1 MKEDLL
7 EVLIS
12 KEEIDAKV
20 RELGTVISRDYAGK
34 EVRVVAVLKGAVL
47 FLSDLVRHLTVPVSF
62 DFMAVSSY
70 GAATTSSGVVRIL
83 KDLDETVT
91 GKHVLV
97 VEDIVDTGLTLNYLR
112 EYLMA
117 RNPASLRVCALL
129 DKPERRK
136 VPVTVDYTGFAIPN
150 RFVVG
155 YGLDY
160 RERYR
165 NLPAV
170 YVLGVEESEH

>member
-20 RELGTVISRDYAGK
+20 RELATVISRDYAGK
-34 EVRVVAVLKGAVL
+34 EIRVIAVLKGAVL
-47 FLSDLVRHLTVPVSF
+47 FLSDLVRHITVPVSF

-83 KDLDETVT
+83 KDLDQSIT

-136 VPVTVDYTGFAIPN
+136 VPVTVDYTGFSIPN
-150 RFVVG
+150 KFVVG

-160 RERYR
+160 QERYR

-170 YVLGVEESEH
+170 HVLGVEEGQH

>member
-34 EVRVVAVLKGAVL
+34 EIRVVAVLKGAVL
-47 FLSDLVRHLTVPVSF
+47 FLSDLVRHITVPVSF

-70 GAATTSSGVVRIL
+70 GAATASSGVVRIL
-83 KDLDETVT
+83 KDLDQPIT

-117 RNPASLRVCALL
+117 RSPASLRVCALL

-150 RFVVG
+150 KFVVG

-160 RERYR
+160 QEHYR

-170 YVLGVEESEH
+170 HVLGVEEGQH